1 MIEIDN
7 LYCTRGSGEQAF
19 SIHVPYLNIQSGEL
33 IAITGV
39 SGSGKSTLL
48 EILGLILPPQSGS
61 LHWRLPPRRNID
73 ISNLW
78 QKYPEQLDSLR
89 MRYLGFVLQTG
100 GLLPFL
106 TVQENILLPKQLLQ
120 QDAGWDTALQNL
132 VEQLDLH
139 HLITKKPHQLSIGER
154 QRVAIARALAHQPLL
169 LLADEPTSALDPGRA
184 EGVMRLFVDLMRSQN
199 RTAVIVT
206 HDYSWI
212 KHLGLREIKASLES
226 GGKIACFN

>member
-7 LYCTRGSGEQAF
+7 LYCMRGSGEQAF
-19 SIHVPYLNIQSGEL
+19 SIHVPYLNIQAGEI

-48 EILGLILPPQSGS
+48 EILGLIFPPQSGS
-61 LHWRLPPRRNID
+61 LRWQLPKRNID
-73 ISNLW
+73 ISHLW
-78 QKYPEQLDSLR
+78 QNHPQQLDSLR

-106 TVQENILLPKQLLQ
+106 TVQENILLPKQLLRQ
-120 QDAGWDTALQNL
+120 GESWDVELQVI
-132 VEQLDLH
+132 VEQLDILH
-139 HLITKKPHQLSIGER
+139 LLIKKPYQLSIGER
-154 QRVAIARALAHQPLL
+154 QRVAIARALAHHPLL
-169 LLADEPTSALDPGRA
+169 LLADEPTSALDPARA
-184 EGVMRLFVDLMRSQN
+184 ESVMQLFVELMRSQK

-212 KHLGLREIKASLES
+212 GRLGLREIRASLQS
-226 GGKIACFN
+226 GGKTACFS

>member
-1 MIEIDN
+1 VIEIDN
-7 LYCTRGSGEQAF
+7 LYCMRGSGEQAF
-19 SIHVPYLNIQSGEL
+19 SIHVPYLNIQAGEL

-48 EILGLILPPQSGS
+48 EILGLILPPQTGS
-61 LHWRLPPRRNID
+61 LHWQLPPQRAID

-78 QKYPEQLDSLR
+78 QKHPEQLDGLR

-120 QDAGWDTALQNL
+120 QGEVWDAELQSM
-132 VEQLDLH
+132 VEQLDIH
-139 HLITKKPHQLSIGER
+139 HLLTKKPHQLSIGER
-154 QRVAIARALAHQPLL
+154 QRVAIARALAHHPFL

-212 KHLGLREIKASLES
+212 ERLGLREVRASLES
-226 GGKIACFN
+226 GGKVACFD

>member
-1 MIEIDN
+1 MIEIEN
-7 LYCTRGSGEQAF
+7 LYCMRGCGDQAF
-19 SIHVPYLNIQSGEL
+19 SIHVPYLNIQPGEL

-48 EILGLILPPQSGS
+48 EILGLILPPQIGA
-61 LHWRLPPRRNID
+61 LHWQLSPQRNID

-78 QKYPEQLDSLR
+78 QKYPEQLNDLR

-106 TVQENILLPKQLLQ
+106 TVQENIFLPKQLLQ
-120 QDAGWDTALQNL
+120 QDEVWDEELQSII
-132 VEQLDLH
+132 EQLDILH
-139 HLITKKPHQLSIGER
+139 LLTKKPYQLSIGER
-154 QRVAIARALAHQPLL
+154 QRVAIARALAHHPLL

-184 EGVMRLFVDLMRSQN
+184 EGVMQLFVDLIRSQN

-212 KHLGLREIKASLES
+212 GRLGLREVRASLES